1 MTGPIAAGSGKTA
14 NRFPDAAWRTPL
26 RIGYSPA
33 LGSARHEAYHG
44 VLPAMAT
51 RDFEGRVA
59 LVTGATSGIGAAC
72 ARELAARGA
81 RVMLTGRSAERGA
94 GVLEAVRDAGGEG
107 AFVAGDVRDR
117 AFCARAVAETVER
130 LGSLDVLVNNA
141 GISIAASALETSD
154 EQWDATLE
162 TNLGAVFFLSR
173 AALRPMLARRAGA
186 IVNVASD
193 WGLVGGARAA
203 AYCASKGGLVLLTKA
218 MALDHAKD
226 GIRINAV
233 CPGDTDTPMLLED
246 FRQRGVPAEQGVR
259 DSAQGIPMGRMAG
272 AAEVA
277 RVVCFL
283 ASDAASF
290 VTGAAVP
297 VDGGQT
303 AR

>member
-1 MTGPIAAGSGKTA
+1 
-14 NRFPDAAWRTPL
+14 
-26 RIGYSPA
+26 
-33 LGSARHEAYHG
+33 
-44 VLPAMAT
+44 MAT
-51 RDFEGRVA
+51 REFEGKVA

-81 RVMLTGRSAERGA
+81 RVMLTGRSHERGA
-94 GVLEAVRDAGGEG
+94 GMLAALRGAGAEA

-117 AFCARAVAETVER
+117 AFCARVVAEAVLR
-130 LGSLDVLVNNA
+130 FGGLDVLVNNA
-141 GISIAASALETSD
+141 GTSIAAAALETSD
-154 EQWDATLE
+154 EEWDATLE
-162 TNLGAVFFLSR
+162 TNLGAAFFLSR
-173 AALRPMLARRAGA
+173 AALRPMRARGAGA

-193 WGLVGGARAA
+193 WGLVGGERAA

-233 CPGDTDTPMLLED
+233 CPGDTDTPMMLED
-246 FRQRGVPAEQGVR
+246 SRQRGLSAEDGAR
-259 DSAQGIPMGRMAG
+259 ESAEGIPMQRMAT

-290 VTGAAVP
+290 VTGVAVP
-297 VDGGQT
+297 VDGGRT

>member
-1 MTGPIAAGSGKTA
+1 
-14 NRFPDAAWRTPL
+14 
-26 RIGYSPA
+26 
-33 LGSARHEAYHG
+33 
-44 VLPAMAT
+44 MAT

-81 RVMLTGRSAERGA
+81 RVMLTGRSPERGA
-94 GVLEAVRDAGGEG
+94 RVLEGLRAAGGEG
-107 AFVAGDVRDR
+107 AFLAGDLRDR
-117 AFCARAVAETVER
+117 PFCTRAVEATVER
-130 LGSLDVLVNNA
+130 FGGLDVLVNNA

-154 EQWDATLE
+154 QQWDATLE
-162 TNLGAVFFLSR
+162 TNLAAVFFLSR
-173 AALRPMLARRAGA
+173 AALRPMLARGAGA

-193 WGLVGGARAA
+193 WGLVGGERAA
-203 AYCASKGGLVLLTKA
+203 AYCASKGGLVLLTRA

-233 CPGDTDTPMLLED
+233 CPSDTDTPMMLED
-246 FRQRGVPAEQGVR
+246 CRQRGLSPEDGLRA
-259 DSAQGIPMGRMAG
+259 SAQGIPMGRMAG

-297 VDGGQT
+297 VDGGHT

>member
-1 MTGPIAAGSGKTA
+1 MT
-14 NRFPDAAWRTPL
+14 
-26 RIGYSPA
+26 
-33 LGSARHEAYHG
+33 
-44 VLPAMAT
+44 T
-51 RDFEGRVA
+51 RDLARDFDGRVA
-59 LVTGATSGIGAAC
+59 LVTGATSGIGAEC

-94 GVLEAVRDAGGEG
+94 EVLEALRAAGGHG
-107 AFVAGDVRDR
+107 DFVAGDVRDR
-117 AFCARAVAETVER
+117 AFCARVVAETVER

-141 GISIAASALETSD
+141 GISIAADALETSD
-154 EQWDATLE
+154 EQWDATLD
-162 TNLGAVFFLSR
+162 TNLAAVFFLSR
-173 AALRPMLARRAGA
+173 AALRPMLARGAGA

-193 WGLVGGARAA
+193 WGLVGGERAA
-203 AYCASKGGLVLLTKA
+203 AYCASKGGLVLLTRA

-233 CPGDTDTPMLLED
+233 CPTDTDTPMMLED
-246 FRQRGVPAEQGVR
+246 FRQRGASPEDGAR
-259 DSAQGIPMGRMAG
+259 ASAAGIPMGRMAA

-290 VTGAAVP
+290 VTGVALP
-297 VDGGQT
+297 VDGGHT

>member
-1 MTGPIAAGSGKTA
+1 
-14 NRFPDAAWRTPL
+14 
-26 RIGYSPA
+26 
-33 LGSARHEAYHG
+33 
-44 VLPAMAT
+44 MAT

-81 RVMLTGRSAERGA
+81 RVMLTGRSPERGA
-94 GVLEAVRDAGGEG
+94 GVLEALRVAGGEG
-107 AFVAGDVRDR
+107 AFVAGDLRDR
-117 AFCARAVAETVER
+117 DFCVRAVAETLER
-130 LGSLDVLVNNA
+130 FGSLDALVNSA
-141 GISIAASALETSD
+141 GISIAASALETRD

-162 TNLGAVFFLSR
+162 TNLSAVFFLSR

-193 WGLVGGARAA
+193 WGLVGGERAV

-226 GIRINAV
+226 GIRINVV
-233 CPGDTDTPMLLED
+233 CPSDTDTPMMLED
-246 FRQRGVPAEQGVR
+246 YRQRGVSTEDGVR
-259 DSAQGIPMGRMAG
+259 ESAERIPMGRMAT
-272 AAEVA
+272 AVEVA

-290 VTGAAVP
+290 VTGVAVP
-297 VDGGQT
+297 IDGGST